1 MAVNKII
8 YNGETLVDLT
18 SDTVTAD
25 DLAAGVTATGAD
37 GKPVIGLLPKVTI
50 DTELSTTSTNPVQ
63 NKTITAA
70 LSNLDI
76 DIATNDEIDIAL
88 NLLCQ
93 RDSVSCRPDE
103 QQRQK
108 QAGQHSS

>member
-50 DTELSTTSTNPVQ
+50 DTELSTT
-63 NKTITAA
+63 
-70 LSNLDI
+70 
-76 DIATNDEIDIAL
+76 
-88 NLLCQ
+88 
-93 RDSVSCRPDE
+93 RSCRLHGAVDYQYKSGP
-103 QQRQK
+103 K
-108 QAGQHSS
+108 QDHNGSAVQP